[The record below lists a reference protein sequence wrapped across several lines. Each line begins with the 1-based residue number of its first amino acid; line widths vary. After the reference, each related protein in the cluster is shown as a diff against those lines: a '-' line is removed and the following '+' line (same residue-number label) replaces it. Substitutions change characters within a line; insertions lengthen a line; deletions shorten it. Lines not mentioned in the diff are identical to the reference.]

1 MARTKK
7 GRMGC
12 GPCFIGFGAKSV
24 RGDRAAMRAGD
35 ALVLAELAGR
45 VGAVLRRCFVCILA
59 VLAEEFAAVFLAGKG
74 GTCCAQDTGSDH

>member
-1 MARTKK
+1 MKK
-7 GRMGC
+7 GRISC
-12 GPCFIGFGAKSV
+12 GPCFICRPGGSV
-24 RGDRAAMRAGD
+24 RGDRVAMRAGD

-45 VGAVLRRCFVCILA
+45 VGTVLRRCFVCVLAVLA